1 MESFIECG
9 DVSEVESG
17 RKHNPAQRP
26 GLLSTQSPVM
36 PEDPAAGF
44 LLAEGAVSG

>member
-1 MESFIECG
+1 MESFIQCV

-26 GLLSTQSPVM
+26 GSPGVQSPAM
-36 PEDPAAGF
+36 PDDPAAGF